1 MPKSFYLCNK
11 KQGALKKVFT
21 LIFTAFLLLTSLYDA
36 VSQNRTVVHIKH
48 ADYLYYDARLNPDIQ
63 RLIGNVILR
72 QDSVLFYCDSAYLN
86 DKKHNFD
93 AFGSVHIVV
102 NDTVDVYADKLH
114 YEGDTR
120 IAELFDNVRLVDK
133 NTVLTTE
140 HLIYNRNTEIAYYN
154 DYGTIVSD
162 SNTLNSK
169 RGYYNTG
176 TKIFYFKIDVVL
188 KNPDQETYSDTLI
201 YNSNTET
208 AFFKGP
214 TVIRGK
220 ESTIYCERGWYDTKN
235 DFSKMTKRPSIWSS
249 EQSITADSIE
259 YDNEKYY
266 GKAFGNVIIHDT
278 THKVMVK
285 GNRGEMW
292 DKKGVSYVTDSAL
305 AITYEKNDNDTMYM
319 HGDTLFM
326 YFDKER
332 KAKKMLAYNRVKIYR
347 KDMQGVCD
355 SLAYIMED
363 STVRLY
369 NNPVLWSGKN
379 QLTADTIIIHVSNN
393 NVDSIEML
401 NNAFIV
407 SKDSTDT
414 FNQIKGKKMTG
425 YFEGKKLKTIDV
437 DGNAQSVYYVR
448 EDDGYLIGVNKE
460 EASYMEI
467 VLNDN
472 KISKIKYIEQ
482 ISEVMYP
489 AKDVPAKVKRLENFE
504 WKEDLR
510 PKNRLDVFKR

>member
-1 MPKSFYLCNK
+1 M
-11 KQGALKKVFT
+11 LKKIFV
-21 LIFTAFLLLTSLYDA
+21 LIFPLFLLSTFRQEA
-36 VSQNRTVVHIKH
+36 ASQNRTVVHIIH
-48 ADYLYYDARLNPDIQ
+48 ADYLYYNAKSDPDIQ
-63 RLIGNVILR
+63 RLIGNVVLR

-93 AFGSVHIVV
+93 AFGTVHIAV

-140 HLIYNRNTEIAYYN
+140 HLIYNRNTKIAYYN
-154 DYGTIVSD
+154 DNGTIVSD
-162 SNTLNSK
+162 SNTLTSK
-169 RGYYNTG
+169 RGYYNTE

-201 YNSNTET
+201 YNSETET
-208 AFFKGP
+208 AFFRGP

-278 THKVMVK
+278 VHKVMVE
-285 GNRGEMW
+285 GNRGELW

-305 AITYEKNDNDTMYM
+305 AITYEKNDNDSMFM
-319 HGDTLFM
+319 HGDSLYM
-326 YFDKER
+326 YFDKKR
-332 KAKKMLAYNRVKIYR
+332 NAKKMLAFYKVKIFR

-369 NNPVLWSGKN
+369 KNPVLWSGKN
-379 QLTADTIIIHVSNN
+379 QITADTIIIHVSKN
-393 NVDSIEML
+393 NVDSIEMI
-401 NNAFIV
+401 NNAFII

-460 EASYMEI
+460 EASFMEI
-467 VLNDN
+467 ILNDN
-472 KISKIKYIEQ
+472 KISRIKYIEQ

-489 AKDVPAKVKRLENFE
+489 AKNVPADVRRLENFE
-504 WKEDLR
+504 WKEELR
-510 PKNRLDVFKR
+510 PKDKSDVFTR